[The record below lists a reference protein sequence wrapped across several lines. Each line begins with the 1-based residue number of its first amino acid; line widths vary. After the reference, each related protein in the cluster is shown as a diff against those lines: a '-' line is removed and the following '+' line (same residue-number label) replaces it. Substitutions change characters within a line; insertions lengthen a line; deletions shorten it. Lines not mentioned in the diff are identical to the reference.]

1 MTCREV
7 VELVSDYI
15 DGALA
20 PEDQVRLEEHLSGCD
35 HCTEYVAQM
44 RATVRTT
51 AVAVGELELHPDRD
65 ALLQAFRRFRADS

>member
-15 DGALA
+15 DGALPPDVA
-20 PEDQVRLEEHLSGCD
+20 ARLDEHLEGCE

-44 RATVRTT
+44 RATVRAT
-51 AVAVGELELHPDRD
+51 AVAVGELELRPDRD
-65 ALLQAFRRFRADS
+65 ALLDAFRRFRADS

>member
-7 VELVSDYI
+7 VELVSDYLE
-15 DGALA
+15 GALTT
-20 PEDQVRLEEHLSGCD
+20 EQTRRLEEHLSGCE

-51 AVAVGELELHPDRD
+51 AAAVGELELRPDRD
-65 ALLQAFRRFRADS
+65 ALLDAFRRFQAD